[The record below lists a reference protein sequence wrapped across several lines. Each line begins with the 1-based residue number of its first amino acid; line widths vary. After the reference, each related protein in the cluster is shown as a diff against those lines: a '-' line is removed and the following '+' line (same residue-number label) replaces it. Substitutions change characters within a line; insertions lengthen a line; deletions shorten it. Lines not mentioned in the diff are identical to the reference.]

1 MHHLALM
8 LHVGVQWEL
17 LVAPVGVEM
26 RLRKALQ
33 RDHVY
38 RR

>member
-1 MHHLALM
+1 LM
-8 LHVGVQWEL
+8 LHVGVHWEL
-17 LVAPVGVEM
+17 LVALIGVEM
-26 RLRKALQ
+26 RLRKVLQ